1 MKRLIAVRLPNL
13 PYNPGEQSFRIGEA
27 RMAIAAVIAGLRG
40 ADGSTGPQG
49 PAGATGPAG
58 AQGEQGPAGPA
69 GDTGPQGIQGIQG
82 PQGIQGES
90 GPVGAQGPAGPM
102 GPMGPQGVQG
112 PQGEQGPH
120 GAPFRIAQTYASVA
134 ALTSDTSRDD
144 GDFGLVVSDEMDP
157 DNGKLFCF
165 ASGSW
170 SFIVDMA
177 GQPGIQGPTGPQ
189 GPAGPQGD
197 PGPQGIQGPT
207 GATGPQGIQGPTGAT
222 GATGATGP
230 AGPGVAAGG
239 TAGQVLSK
247 IDGTDYNTQWVTPSG
262 GTGRPKIGSKY
273 YPAGRWYDAS
283 YTQHQHAS
291 VAFPQAMTRGYQ
303 YFVPFFVFETVTID
317 QLGIYSNAVSGGTVQ
332 LGIYASDA
340 NNNPGAAIVRTSA
353 MSTTGAGA
361 KTEAVSVTLQPN
373 TVYWIAFVAL
383 GSNGS
388 VVGFTQGLS
397 FITGASGVTSATG
410 QTNFGVA
417 YINDSTQGGFAP
429 SGAALPA
436 SAPAISGYMTIHA
449 GVVPRVMFRSA

>member
-27 RMAIAAVIAGLRG
+27 QMPIAAVIAGLRG

-49 PAGATGPAG
+49 PTGAI
-58 AQGEQGPAGPA
+58 GPAGPA
-69 GDTGPQGIQGIQG
+69 GEQG
-82 PQGIQGES
+82 PQGI
-90 GPVGAQGPAGPM
+90 
-102 GPMGPQGVQG
+102 QGVQG
-112 PQGEQGPH
+112 PQGEQGQH
-120 GAPFRIAQTYASVA
+120 GAPFRIAATYATVA
-134 ALTSDTSRDD
+134 ALTADTSRDD
-144 GDFGLVVSDEMDP
+144 GDFGLVVAADTDP

-165 ASGSW
+165 ASGVW

-189 GPAGPQGD
+189 GPAGPQGE
-197 PGPQGIQGPT
+197 PGPQGIQGPAGPQGPQGIQGLT

-230 AGPGVAAGG
+230 AGPGVATGG

-247 IDGTDYNTQWVTPSG
+247 IDGTDYNTHWVTPSSG
-262 GTGRPKIGSKY
+262 GTGRPKFGSKY

-291 VAFPQAMTRGYQ
+291 VVGPQVITLGYQ
-303 YFVPFFVFETVTID
+303 YFVPFFVFETVTVD

-373 TVYWIAFVAL
+373 TVYWLVFVAL

-388 VVGFTQGLS
+388 VFQFSQGLS

-417 YINDSTQGGFAP
+417 YINDSTQGGFLP
-429 SGAALPA
+429 GGAALPV

>member
-82 PQGIQGES
+82 P
-90 GPVGAQGPAGPM
+90 
-102 GPMGPQGVQG
+102 
-112 PQGEQGPH
+112 
-120 GAPFRIAQTYASVA
+120 
-134 ALTSDTSRDD
+134 
-144 GDFGLVVSDEMDP
+144 
-157 DNGKLFCF
+157 
-165 ASGSW
+165 
-170 SFIVDMA
+170 
-177 GQPGIQGPTGPQ
+177 
-189 GPAGPQGD
+189 
-197 PGPQGIQGPT
+197 
-207 GATGPQGIQGPTGAT
+207 
-222 GATGATGP
+222 TGATGP

-247 IDGTDYNTQWVTPSG
+247 VDGADYNTQWVTPSSG
-262 GTGRPKIGSKY
+262 GTGRPKFGSKY

-291 VAFPQAMTRGYQ
+291 VAFPEAMKLGYQ
-303 YFVPFFVFETVTID
+303 YFIPFFVFEEVAVD
-317 QLGIYSNAVSGGTVQ
+317 QLGIYSNAVSSGTVQ
-332 LGIYASDA
+332 LGIYASGA

-361 KTEAVSVTLQPN
+361 KTEAVSVTLQPGN
-373 TVYWIAFVAL
+373 VYWLAFVAL
-383 GSNGS
+383 VKSGS
-388 VVGFTQGLS
+388 VMGFTQGLS
-397 FITGASGVTSATG
+397 FITGASGVTNATG

-417 YINDSTQGGFAP
+417 YINDSTQGGFLP
-429 SGAALPA
+429 GGAALPA
-436 SAPAISGYMTIHA
+436 SAPAISGYMAIHSS
-449 GVVPRVMFRSA
+449 VVPRVMFRAA